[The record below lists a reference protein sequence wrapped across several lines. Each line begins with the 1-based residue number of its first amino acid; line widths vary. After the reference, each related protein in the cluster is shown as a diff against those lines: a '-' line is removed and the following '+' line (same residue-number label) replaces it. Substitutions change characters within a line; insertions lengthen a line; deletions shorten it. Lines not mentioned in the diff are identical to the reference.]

1 MEFDN
6 VRFASAPFTGTANG
20 SWTAKGDGPGTLDLR
35 AQLAGGS
42 VDEVS
47 RYIPLTL
54 SGGLRTWLKASIL
67 QGSAS
72 DVRVTLA
79 GDLAQFPFADNR
91 AGKFLIAFKVRNG
104 TLRFLPEWPPIE
116 ALDADLRFEGARMTI
131 DAAGGRSLGAE
142 IGPTKAEIPNL
153 SAPFPVLTVTGDA
166 TGPTQEFLRYIE
178 HSPVAGWI
186 GHATTG
192 TTATGAGKLELKLT
206 LPLGKGD
213 GAKVAG
219 DYLFIGNDLRFAELP
234 TLAKVNGRLAFTE
247 QDLRAQDV
255 AFEALGGPAKVAI
268 ANVDGEVRVT
278 GSGTANLATLNRE
291 VSMPLLDRISGITD
305 WELSLTSRDD
315 AVTWVLASTL
325 KGAVID
331 LPAPMGK
338 TAAETAPLKI
348 ERRAVAGRPNEDLV
362 TADYRGV
369 VRAIAHREAVAAG
382 AVSTVDR
389 VVILLGGAATGS
401 ERPARA
407 GVFVRGNLPELDVDA
422 WLALYAKEKPRLS
435 SGEDTASGGYAL
447 TMNGVDL
454 DAGKF
459 VAMGRVLH
467 DFHVTAQR
475 AGVDWQLAMRGREVD
490 GNATWRGPSA
500 ELPNGRVMARLTRF
514 VRPGPGELHPV
525 RGEPEPATSAANPWP
540 ELDIVSDAFISKE
553 RDLGK
558 FELVAKP
565 VGSDWRIERLALA
578 NDDGRIDADGW
589 WRVRGERQQTQ
600 FDVTI
605 DVADAGGYLA
615 HFGTAGAV
623 KNAPTRIVGQLQ
635 WTGAPNDFD
644 YPTLSGKF
652 NLQSGAGQFLKID
665 PGIGKLLGV
674 LSLQALPRRITLD
687 FRDVF
692 SEGFAFDD
700 INGDF
705 VIDNGQMR
713 TDNLKLAGPA
723 AAVAIKGDIDL
734 ARETQMLNVRVQPAL
749 SSSVSAGAAVLFIA
763 NPLVGAA
770 VGAGALLAQKFLNNP
785 IDQMF
790 SYDYRVTGSWVDP
803 VVERVGGFG
812 RAAQASP
819 TSGHETGAQ

>member
-1 MEFDN
+1 M
-6 VRFASAPFTGTANG
+6 AS
-20 SWTAKGDGPGTLDLR
+20 
-35 AQLAGGS
+35 
-42 VDEVS
+42 
-47 RYIPLTL
+47 
-54 SGGLRTWLKASIL
+54 
-67 QGSAS
+67 
-72 DVRVTLA
+72 
-79 GDLAQFPFADNR
+79 
-91 AGKFLIAFKVRNG
+91 
-104 TLRFLPEWPPIE
+104 
-116 ALDADLRFEGARMTI
+116 
-131 DAAGGRSLGAE
+131 
-142 IGPTKAEIPNL
+142 
-153 SAPFPVLTVTGDA
+153 
-166 TGPTQEFLRYIE
+166 
-178 HSPVAGWI
+178 
-186 GHATTG
+186 
-192 TTATGAGKLELKLT
+192 
-206 LPLGKGD
+206 
-213 GAKVAG
+213 KVAG
-219 DYLFIGNDLRFAELP
+219 DYLFIGNDLRFGELP

-247 QDLRAQDV
+247 QDLQAQDV
-255 AFEALGGPAKVAI
+255 ALEALGGPAKVAI
-268 ANVDGEVRVT
+268 TSVDGEVRVA
-278 GSGTANLATLNRE
+278 GSGTADLATLNRE
-291 VSMPLLDRISGITD
+291 LSMPLLDRVSGITD

-315 AVTWVLASTL
+315 AVTWALASTL

-338 TAAETAPLKI
+338 TAAEIAPLKI
-348 ERRAVAGRPNEDLV
+348 ERRAVAGRPKEDLV

-389 VVILLGGAATGS
+389 VVILLGSAATGS

-407 GVFVRGNLPELDVDA
+407 GVFVRGNLPEFDVDA
-422 WLALYAKEKPRLS
+422 WLALYAKEKPRLA

-454 DAGKF
+454 DVGKF
-459 VAMGRVLH
+459 VAIGRVMH

-514 VRPGPGELHPV
+514 VPPGPGELHPV
-525 RGEPEPATSAANPWP
+525 RSEPDPSTSAANPWP

-623 KNAPTRIVGQLQ
+623 RNAPTRIVGQLQ

-652 NLQSGAGQFLKID
+652 KLQSGAGQFTQD
-665 PGIGKLLGV
+665 RSGNR
-674 LSLQALPRRITLD
+674 QTARR
-687 FRDVF
+687 
-692 SEGFAFDD
+692 
-700 INGDF
+700 
-705 VIDNGQMR
+705 
-713 TDNLKLAGPA
+713 
-723 AAVAIKGDIDL
+723 AVAAGVAATHH
-734 ARETQMLNVRVQPAL
+734 ARLSRCVQRRLRLRRHQWRFRHRQRPDAHGQPQ
-749 SSSVSAGAAVLFIA
+749 AR
-763 NPLVGAA
+763 
-770 VGAGALLAQKFLNNP
+770 GAGGSGCHQGRHRPCPRDADADGPRAAGVEFERLGRVRLCCSSPIRWWARRLERARCWRRNSSNNP

-790 SYDYRVTGSWVDP
+790 SYDYRVTGPWVDP

-812 RAAQASP
+812 KAAQASP
-819 TSGHETGAQ
+819 AFGSEAGEK